1 MGTLLPYWGLGG
13 GFECNQSKLQLKNL
27 NFEVKLNSSLL
38 TQLLSTALNFIA
50 MNRQLE
56 TYWLRLLSTVDLLA
70 SFDTFSSLMIVGIAS
85 RFCRS
90 ISSNFLTGMAFFLF
104 SA

>member
-1 MGTLLPYWGLGG
+1 MDLCKTSRIITKDQIYVFKSYQICPGMA
-13 GFECNQSKLQLKNL
+13 
-27 NFEVKLNSSLL
+27 LL
-38 TQLLSTALNFIA
+38 TPLLSTALNFIA
-50 MNRQLE
+50 INMQLE
-56 TYWLRLLSTVDLLA
+56 TDWLRLLSTVDLLA
-70 SFDTFSSLMIVGIAS
+70 SFNTFSSLMIVGIAS